1 VRDHTLDSVLAALRE
16 GMEQVYGERL
26 VRMVLYGSRARGD
39 AESGSDID
47 VLIVLAGT
55 VDPGEEISRTGGLIA
70 DLLLQF
76 GEVISCVFMDEDRFM
91 RREGPFLRN
100 VRKEGILV

>member
-1 VRDHTLDSVLAALRE
+1 MRDHTLDSVLSALRE